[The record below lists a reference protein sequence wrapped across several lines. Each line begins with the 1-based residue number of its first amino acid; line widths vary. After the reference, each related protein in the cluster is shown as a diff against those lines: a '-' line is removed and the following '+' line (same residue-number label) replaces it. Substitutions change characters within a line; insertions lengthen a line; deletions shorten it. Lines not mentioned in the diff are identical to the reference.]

1 MEHFSPEKKMCMKI
15 SIYMMA
21 LILLAGFCVGCGK
34 EETESKDLSTKNES
48 SQVEELFN
56 SASIENNDIKLNDKL
71 KIDFSYD
78 YSEDIKAD
86 VGGVVSDS
94 ASLQE
99 ELANI
104 EKITQKY
111 TPLAEAA
118 QTQGEM
124 NISSQWLF
132 VIWDTEL
139 NDLWSRFSN
148 SADQQTKEKI
158 LAEQRNWIAMKEEV
172 TLQYLGTSE
181 ENGSMYPLL
190 QNSFLEGV
198 TQNRA
203 YVLANELAKITGESF
218 TMPEKSAKYG
228 LFVDNQGTGNV
239 YSSLIIR
246 PDWEGEDEAIISI
259 YRQGGTQGTF
269 VDNGNGELVFLSD
282 DGSIKGIIKIN
293 GWDGASFQV
302 TEASGE
308 SVFSVGEEFK
318 FPFAF

>member
-1 MEHFSPEKKMCMKI
+1 
-15 SIYMMA
+15 
-21 LILLAGFCVGCGK
+21 
-34 EETESKDLSTKNES
+34 
-48 SQVEELFN
+48 
-56 SASIENNDIKLNDKL
+56 
-71 KIDFSYD
+71 
-78 YSEDIKAD
+78 
-86 VGGVVSDS
+86 
-94 ASLQE
+94 
-99 ELANI
+99 
-104 EKITQKY
+104 
-111 TPLAEAA
+111 
-118 QTQGEM
+118 
-124 NISSQWLF
+124 
-132 VIWDTEL
+132 
-139 NDLWSRFSN
+139 
-148 SADQQTKEKI
+148 
-158 LAEQRNWIAMKEEV
+158 MKEEV